1 MVRIESWLVVGASRQ
16 TDEAPE
22 ILSGWKD
29 IAKHLGKGVR
39 TVQRYESSMGLPIR
53 RPAGHQRGSVIATK
67 SELNAWVSAS
77 PRRDV
82 FKLTTVSL
90 DSFARYLSDVKKGTL
105 EMSALRDQ
113 MRELRA
119 ELRCSLQDNLQVR
132 PLRVVLGGKAERRKA

>member
-1 MVRIESWLVVGASRQ
+1 MVRIEVGWSWAQADKPTKLL
-16 TDEAPE
+16 

-90 DSFARYLSDVKKGTL
+90 DSFARYLSDVKKGIL

-119 ELRCSLQDNLQVR
+119 ELRSSLQDNLQVR